1 MESEGTSSGVT
12 NCVEV
17 AFTERSVFVRDSKD
31 TVRPP
36 LAFSR
41 VEWIAFVEGVRNGE
55 FDSR

>member
-1 MESEGTSSGVT
+1 MWWKSSASGAT

-31 TVRPP
+31 TARPP

-55 FDSR
+55 FDSG